1 MTVVMKR
8 MFLLTN
14 NWPNSLMSGHDDSM
28 GVVVEDE
35 ALAKEWLKQDKFN
48 SYELVEFASSVE
60 EVGEASKRRA
70 DSSGPHT
77 VRQDGWGL
85 EGGPVREGSPDDTE

>member
-1 MTVVMKR
+1 MKR

-14 NWPNSLMSGHDDSM
+14 NWPNSTMHGHDDSM

-35 ALAKEWLKQDKFN
+35 ALAKEWLKQDKYN
-48 SYELVEFASSVE
+48 SYELVEFASSID
-60 EVGEASKRRA
+60 EVGEARKRMEE
-70 DSSGPHT
+70 SSGPRT

-85 EGGPVREGSPDDTE
+85 EGEQP